1 MMKSHRLGL
10 HIFRRDLRLQDNTAL
25 IAALEACEHV
35 IPCFIFDPRQLK
47 NNAYAGDATL
57 SFMANSLA
65 SLDAELKAKGSRLYL
80 FYGEAH
86 HVVDKLL
93 NTLPIDLISLNQ
105 DYTPFSLKRDTAIE
119 TLTAQHK
126 HTLLNPHDA
135 LLHAPG
141 TILKSD
147 GTPYTVFTPFF
158 RRASQLTVKPPK
170 RNTHE
175 NYYQQDISSTDTHT
189 LAALLKKYRPAFLL
203 KGGREEAKLL
213 LKACANLD
221 DYKTQRNIP
230 AIKGTSTLSAHHKF
244 GTLSIRETHAFI
256 QKLLGPGHTLI
267 TELYW
272 RDFFTHVGYHF
283 PHVYEHAFH
292 RKYDK
297 LSWVDDPAAFQ
308 AWCSGNTGFPIVDAG
323 MRELNTT
330 GYMHNRVRMI
340 TASFLCKDLQL
351 NWRLGEQYF
360 ATQLLDYDP
369 AVNNGNWQWS
379 ASTGCDAQP
388 YFRIFNPW
396 RQQVTFDPECLYIKK
411 WIPELARFSPKHIH
425 ALGET
430 MLNNSNYPQPIVN
443 HAIASKETL
452 VRYRLI

>member
-1 MMKSHRLGL
+1 MIKSHRLGL

-25 IAALEACEHV
+25 IAALSAAEHV

-47 NNAYAGDATL
+47 NNPYASDASL
-57 SFMANSLA
+57 SFLAHSLA
-65 SLDAELKAKGSRLYL
+65 ALDTELKAKGSRLYL
-80 FYGEAH
+80 FYGEASQ
-86 HVVDKLL
+86 VIEKLIA
-93 NTLPIDLISLNQ
+93 TLPINLMSFNQ
-105 DYTPFSLKRDTAIE
+105 DYTPFSLKRDAAIE
-119 TLTAQHK
+119 ALVKQHK
-126 HTLLNPHDA
+126 LTLFNPHDA

-141 TILKSD
+141 DILKPD

-158 RRASQLTVKPPK
+158 RRASQASVLPPK

-175 NYYQQDISSTDTHT
+175 NYYREAIQGTDTQT
-189 LAALLKKYRPAFLL
+189 LLTLLKKYRPAFLL
-203 KGGREEAKLL
+203 KGGREEAKTL

-230 AIKGTSTLSAHHKF
+230 AVKGTSTLSAHHKY
-244 GTLSIRETHAFI
+244 GTLSIRETYTFI
-256 QKLLGPGHTLI
+256 QKLLGPSHALI

-272 RDFFTHVGYHF
+272 RDFFTHVAFHF

-292 RKYDK
+292 QKYDK
-297 LSWVDDPAAFQ
+297 LPWKNNTKAFQ

-360 ATQLLDYDP
+360 ATQLQDYDP
-369 AVNNGNWQWS
+369 AVNNGNWQWA

-411 WIPELARFSPKHIH
+411 WIPELARFLPKHIH

-430 MLNNSNYPQPIVN
+430 MLNNSNYPQPMVN
-443 HAIASKETL
+443 HAIAAKETL
-452 VRYRLI
+452 VRYRSI